1 MDKVASLHINYSAEA
16 CHQDMQ
22 KHFSLAV
29 ARE

>member
-1 MDKVASLHINYSAEA
+1 MDKVAIINYSAEA